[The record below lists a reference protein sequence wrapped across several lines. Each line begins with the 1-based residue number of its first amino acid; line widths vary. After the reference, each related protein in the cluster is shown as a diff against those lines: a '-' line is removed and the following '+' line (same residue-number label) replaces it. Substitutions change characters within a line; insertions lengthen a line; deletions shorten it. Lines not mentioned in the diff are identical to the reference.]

1 MSLRASL
8 FNKSIYKSDIK
19 RYWWVAF
26 LETLFILAAAVLP
39 VYENCMRN
47 NQYANDS
54 WRCVPTWDLGGLP
67 IIIVFSVGVG
77 VILFSYLHHV
87 APVSFHHSIPLK
99 RKTLYIT
106 KLLSAVTLTFVP
118 IILNGLIFAAMSA
131 KADFS
136 GYFTIGQAISW
147 MCAGFL
153 YTSVLL
159 TLTMTVSMM
168 TGSSV
173 GVLVFTTGFA
183 LLPLIFVSFFQL
195 FFDFELYG
203 YVTPVTYTFIEH
215 IYPNEKNILGGS
227 YLATYLAM
235 GIIFGVLG
243 YVLYRR
249 RKLENHGEV
258 IAYSWLKPLFITII
272 GILSSMLSYL
282 YFCTVLEFTS
292 VWLILPVG
300 LFGTVVAWMISRKS
314 LSLNGVIKPI
324 SLYTVIALA
333 FCITIRFDLTG
344 FEKRVPD
351 IDDVESATIVRSG
364 RYPGSDRDA
373 DFTEQKDIENVIALH
388 KYLTEDKSYSQG
400 YNIPIEYRLKNGK
413 VMRREYAVD
422 YQKDARFLKPLY
434 ETYQLKSES
443 FAIIR
448 EEEQEFYG
456 ITIYDRRL
464 AGIEIYPD
472 NAYMQ
477 KFIAAIIKDINA
489 LEYEDYMINNGGS
502 TVLEIRYS
510 VKDSV
515 DGEIRNFSYSYAVN
529 DNYKNTMAL
538 LKEIG
543 FYNNLPRAEDF
554 SSASISVWE
563 NGDYMSEKEAMENLQ
578 VITDKAEIQTLY
590 SFYDSMINDKKF
602 TSEDCVNIR
611 VEYKLNS
618 GHTFDVSCSYDRD
631 RIPQELAKY
640 FD

>member
-1 MSLRASL
+1 
-8 FNKSIYKSDIK
+8 
-19 RYWWVAF
+19 
-26 LETLFILAAAVLP
+26 
-39 VYENCMRN
+39 
-47 NQYANDS
+47 
-54 WRCVPTWDLGGLP
+54 
-67 IIIVFSVGVG
+67 
-77 VILFSYLHHV
+77 
-87 APVSFHHSIPLK
+87 
-99 RKTLYIT
+99 
-106 KLLSAVTLTFVP
+106 
-118 IILNGLIFAAMSA
+118 
-131 KADFS
+131 
-136 GYFTIGQAISW
+136 
-147 MCAGFL
+147 
-153 YTSVLL
+153 
-159 TLTMTVSMM
+159 
-168 TGSSV
+168 
-173 GVLVFTTGFA
+173 
-183 LLPLIFVSFFQL
+183 
-195 FFDFELYG
+195 
-203 YVTPVTYTFIEH
+203 
-215 IYPNEKNILGGS
+215 
-227 YLATYLAM
+227 
-235 GIIFGVLG
+235 
-243 YVLYRR
+243 
-249 RKLENHGEV
+249 
-258 IAYSWLKPLFITII
+258 
-272 GILSSMLSYL
+272 
-282 YFCTVLEFTS
+282 
-292 VWLILPVG
+292 
-300 LFGTVVAWMISRKS
+300 
-314 LSLNGVIKPI
+314 
-324 SLYTVIALA
+324 
-333 FCITIRFDLTG
+333 
-344 FEKRVPD
+344 
-351 IDDVESATIVRSG
+351 
-364 RYPGSDRDA
+364 
-373 DFTEQKDIENVIALH
+373 
-388 KYLTEDKSYSQG
+388 
-400 YNIPIEYRLKNGK
+400 
-413 VMRREYAVD
+413 MRREYAVD
-422 YQKDARFLKPLY
+422 YQKDAKFLKPLY

-543 FYNNLPRAEDF
+543 FYNNLPKAEDF